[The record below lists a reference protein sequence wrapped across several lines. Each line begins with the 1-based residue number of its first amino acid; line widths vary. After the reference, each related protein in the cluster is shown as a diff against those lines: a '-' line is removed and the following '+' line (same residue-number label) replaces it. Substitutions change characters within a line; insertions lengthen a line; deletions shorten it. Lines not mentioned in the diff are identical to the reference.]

1 MAISLASQ
9 VIAVSAALISLDY
22 SHRFTARP
30 EPPKAE
36 YDYIVIGA
44 GTGGA
49 TVAARLS
56 ELSNVQ
62 VLLLEA
68 GGPGNIESDAPA
80 MANMIIKGQW
90 IWNYTNSKQSVGI
103 GWKNQ
108 VIPCEK
114 GHGLGGT
121 SSVNSMVFNRG
132 NSRGYDD
139 WSNRYGATGWGWD
152 DVHQYFMKWEN
163 NTDSELVNDNPDWHS
178 TKGPVQISSFEN
190 PDPIYQLF
198 IQANNELGYPITDIN
213 GPKQV
218 GVAITQSFISA
229 SGVRSSSSNSY
240 LEDKRR
246 PNLDISVHSR
256 VTRLLFNGFTAIGVQ
271 YVKNNFTFVAKA
283 RKEIILSAG
292 AFNTPQLLML
302 SGIGPAQHLRSHSI
316 PVLADLPVGIGFK
329 NHPLIEFRGFIKN
342 DSLVTTSRQLDVN
355 ALTVSNLYQ
364 WFTNGSGQL
373 SQFYDGITYFN
384 SRNNR
389 DKNWPDLALE
399 ARLYYQPSDVQSF
412 TAQIYDN
419 VYDWTQYL
427 KPYAN
432 RYYLNFLVIHQLPR
446 SHGSVH
452 LRSSDPFDAPVI
464 DPRLLSHPKDM
475 EDVVEA
481 IQYSLFL
488 AEWSSL
494 AQYLL
499 PMRPIPGCR
508 PCPHTSYLYRCK
520 SYIRCHIL
528 QIASTEHHDSCTVR
542 MGDPRS
548 NNTVLDP
555 RLRVKGFNRLR
566 VCDASVFPNIP
577 NANINSATFM
587 VGEKCAE
594 MVKEDNHYF

>member
-90 IWNYTNSKQSVGI
+90 NWNYTNVKQSVGI

-108 VIPCEK
+108 VIPEHR
-114 GHGLGGT
+114 GYGLGGT
-121 SSVNSMVFNRG
+121 SSINSMVFNRG

-139 WSNRYGATGWGWD
+139 WANRYGATGWGWD

-163 NTDSELVNDNPDWHS
+163 NTDSKIVKDNPDWHS
-178 TKGPVQISSFEN
+178 TKGPVQVSSFKN
-190 PDPIYQLF
+190 PDPIYQLMVR
-198 IQANNELGYPITDIN
+198 ANNELGYPTTDIN

-218 GVAITQSFISA
+218 GVAISQSFTTVR
-229 SGVRSSSSNSY
+229 GVRSSSSNSY
-240 LEDKRR
+240 LEGKRR
-246 PNLDISVHSR
+246 PNLDISVYSR
-256 VTRLLFNGFTAIGVQ
+256 VIRLLFKGLAATGVQ
-271 YVKNNFTFVAKA
+271 YVKNDVTYVAKA
-283 RKEIILSAG
+283 TKEIIVSAG
-292 AFNTPQLLML
+292 AINTPQLLML
-302 SGIGPAQHLRSHSI
+302 SGIGPAQHLHHHSI
-316 PVLADLPVGIGFK
+316 PVLSDLPVGVGLK
-329 NHPLIEFRGFIKN
+329 NHPRIDLRVLIKN
-342 DSLVTTSRQLDVN
+342 DSLVTTSRQQDLN
-355 ALTVSNLYQ
+355 SLTVPNLYK
-364 WFTNGSGQL
+364 WFTYGSGPL
-373 SQFYDGITYFN
+373 SEYHNTVTFLN
-384 SRNNR
+384 SRNNK
-389 DKNWPDLALE
+389 DKNWPDLSVE
-399 ARLYYQPSDVQSF
+399 VRLLYQPTDIQSSAQSF
-412 TAQIYDN
+412 DD
-419 VYDWTQYL
+419 VYGWTEYL

-432 RYYLNFLVIHQLPR
+432 RYYFQMMPIHQLPR
-446 SHGSVH
+446 SSGYVQ
-452 LRSSDPFDAPVI
+452 LKSSNPYDAPVI
-464 DPRLLSHPKDM
+464 NPKLLSHPKDM
-475 EDVVEA
+475 DELVEVIRYA
-481 IQYSLFL
+481 LYM
-488 AEWSSL
+488 AERSSL

-499 PMRPIPGCR
+499 PLRPIPGCNA
-508 PCPHTSYLYRCK
+508 CPHTSYLYECD
-520 SYIRCHIL
+520 SYIKC
-528 QIASTEHHDSCTVR
+528 QIKQITWTVYHDCCTVR
-542 MGDPRS
+542 MGDPYS
-548 NNTVLDP
+548 KDTVLDP
-555 RLRVKGFNRLR
+555 RLKIKGLHRLR

-594 MVKEDNHYF
+594 MIKEDNH